1 MQSLGTSGGY
11 GRGGSRRAPVAHGA
25 VNPHERRLPVPQA
38 SRTVTAKGP
47 RRVQLG
53 RTRRGFL
60 NGKGQILCAAFVAS
74 AVLYGAI
81 VGGHIEQ
88 IFNAA
93 VTGAERAV
101 VAMGF
106 GVKRVVV
113 EGQKNAT
120 DFAITTAL
128 GAGPE
133 TFMLAFDTDAAKDR
147 LEAVPWIRHARVMR
161 LLPST
166 LQVEIEEREPYAI
179 WQNNRQTFVV
189 DSEGVV
195 LAPALP
201 QAFPELPL
209 VVGEGAGKHAA
220 ALYQTLAP
228 YKDLRRRM
236 LAALRVGDRRWTLKL
251 RTGTEIMLPD
261 GNIEMALDAL
271 EKLER
276 ERGVFQQDIA
286 AIDMRLLDRVTLRLR
301 ENTAASVG
309 DAATPA
315 GVPTSAT
322 GAINQPAMPGPGG
335 RT

>member
-1 MQSLGTSGGY
+1 M
-11 GRGGSRRAPVAHGA
+11 AHGA
-25 VNPHERRLPVPQA
+25 VNPYERRLPVPQA

-81 VGGHIEQ
+81 VGGQIEQ

-93 VTGAERAV
+93 VTGAERAA

-166 LQVEIEEREPYAI
+166 LQVEIEERDPYAI
-179 WQNNRQTFVV
+179 WQNKRQTFVV

-286 AIDMRLLDRVTLRLR
+286 AIDMRLHDRITLRLR
-301 ENTAASVG
+301 ETTAASVV

>member
-1 MQSLGTSGGY
+1 MAN
-11 GRGGSRRAPVAHGA
+11 RAASPY
-25 VNPHERRLPVPQA
+25 ERQLPVPQGR
-38 SRTVTAKGP
+38 RTVTTKGP
-47 RRVQLG
+47 RQIQLG
-53 RTRRGFL
+53 RTRRGPMGAKWQL
-60 NGKGQILCAAFVAS
+60 LCAAFVAS

-81 VGGHIEQ
+81 VGGQIEK
-88 IFNAA
+88 IFNAT
-93 VTGAERAV
+93 VTGAERAA

-113 EGQKNAT
+113 EGQRNAT

-166 LQVEIEEREPYAI
+166 LQVEIEERDPYAI
-179 WQNNRQTFVV
+179 WQNKRQTFVV

-201 QAFPELPL
+201 QAFPHLPL

-220 ALYQTLAP
+220 ALYQTLEP
-228 YKDLRRRM
+228 YTDLKSRM

-251 RTGTEIMLPD
+251 RTGTEVMLPD
-261 GNIEMALDAL
+261 GNIEMALEAL
-271 EKLER
+271 QKLER
-276 ERGVFQQDIA
+276 ERGVFEQDIA
-286 AIDMRLLDRVTLRLR
+286 AIDMRLLDRITLRLR
-301 ENTAASVG
+301 ETAAASAQ
-309 DAATPA
+309 DTTTPA

-322 GAINQPAMPGPGG
+322 GTINQPAIHQPNG

>member
-1 MQSLGTSGGY
+1 M
-11 GRGGSRRAPVAHGA
+11 AHPA
-25 VNPHERRLPVPQA
+25 ANPYARQFPVPQGGRA
-38 SRTVTAKGP
+38 VSPKGP
-47 RRVQLG
+47 RRIHLG
-53 RTRRGFL
+53 RTRRGPL
-60 NGKGQILCAAFVAS
+60 SGKWQLLYAAFAAS

-88 IFNAA
+88 IFNAT
-93 VTGAERAV
+93 VTGAERAA

-120 DFAITTAL
+120 DYAITTAL

-166 LQVEIEEREPYAI
+166 LQVEIEERDPYAI
-179 WQNNRQTFVV
+179 WQNKRQTFVV

-201 QAFPELPL
+201 QAFPQLPL

-220 ALYQTLAP
+220 ALYEILAP
-228 YKDLRRRM
+228 YTELRGRM

-251 RTGTEIMLPD
+251 RSGTEIMLPD

-271 EKLER
+271 RKLEQ

-286 AIDMRLLDRVTLRLR
+286 AIDLRLLDRITLRLR
-301 ENTAASVG
+301 ETTAASVE
-309 DAATPA
+309 DVAPA

-322 GAINQPAMPGPGG
+322 GSVDQPEIHQPNG

>member
-1 MQSLGTSGGY
+1 
-11 GRGGSRRAPVAHGA
+11 
-25 VNPHERRLPVPQA
+25 
-38 SRTVTAKGP
+38 
-47 RRVQLG
+47 
-53 RTRRGFL
+53 
-60 NGKGQILCAAFVAS
+60 
-74 AVLYGAI
+74 
-81 VGGHIEQ
+81 
-88 IFNAA
+88 
-93 VTGAERAV
+93 
-101 VAMGF
+101 
-106 GVKRVVV
+106 
-113 EGQKNAT
+113 
-120 DFAITTAL
+120 
-128 GAGPE
+128 
-133 TFMLAFDTDAAKDR
+133 
-147 LEAVPWIRHARVMR
+147 
-161 LLPST
+161 
-166 LQVEIEEREPYAI
+166 
-179 WQNNRQTFVV
+179 
-189 DSEGVV
+189 VV

-201 QAFPELPL
+201 QAFPQLPL

>member
-1 MQSLGTSGGY
+1 M
-11 GRGGSRRAPVAHGA
+11 H
-25 VNPHERRLPVPQA
+25 
-38 SRTVTAKGP
+38 
-47 RRVQLG
+47 LG
-53 RTRRGFL
+53 RTRRGPL
-60 NGKGQILCAAFVAS
+60 SGKWPLLCAAFAAS

-81 VGGHIEQ
+81 VGGQIEQ

-93 VTGAERAV
+93 VTGAERAA

-113 EGQKNAT
+113 EGQRNAT
-120 DFAITTAL
+120 DAAITTAL
-128 GAGPE
+128 AAGPD

-166 LQVEIEEREPYAI
+166 LQVEIEERDPYAM
-179 WQNNRQTFVV
+179 WQNKRQTFVV

-201 QAFPELPL
+201 QAFPHLPL

-220 ALYQTLAP
+220 ALYETLAP
-228 YKDLRRRM
+228 YTDLKNRM

-261 GNIEMALDAL
+261 GNIEMALNAL
-271 EKLER
+271 QKLEQ
-276 ERGVFQQDIA
+276 ERGVLQRDLA
-286 AIDMRLLDRVTLRLR
+286 AIDLRLLDRITLRMR
-301 ENTAASVG
+301 ETAA
-309 DAATPA
+309 AAADETVPA

-322 GAINQPAMPGPGG
+322 GTTNQPDG

>member
-1 MQSLGTSGGY
+1 M
-11 GRGGSRRAPVAHGA
+11 AHGA
-25 VNPHERRLPVPQA
+25 VNPYERQLPVPQA

-81 VGGHIEQ
+81 VGGQIEQ

-93 VTGAERAV
+93 VTGAERAA

-133 TFMLAFDTDAAKDR
+133 TFMLAFGTHAAKDR

-166 LQVEIEEREPYAI
+166 LQVEIEERDPYAI
-179 WQNNRQTFVV
+179 WQNKRQTFVV

-286 AIDMRLLDRVTLRLR
+286 AIDMRLHDRITLRLR
-301 ENTAASVG
+301 ETTAASVV

-335 RT
+335 QT

>member
-1 MQSLGTSGGY
+1 MLG
-11 GRGGSRRAPVAHGA
+11 
-25 VNPHERRLPVPQA
+25 
-38 SRTVTAKGP
+38 
-47 RRVQLG
+47 
-53 RTRRGFL
+53 
-60 NGKGQILCAAFVAS
+60 
-74 AVLYGAI
+74 
-81 VGGHIEQ
+81 
-88 IFNAA
+88 
-93 VTGAERAV
+93 
-101 VAMGF
+101 
-106 GVKRVVV
+106 
-113 EGQKNAT
+113 
-120 DFAITTAL
+120 
-128 GAGPE
+128 
-133 TFMLAFDTDAAKDR
+133 FDTGAAKDR

-166 LQVEIEEREPYAI
+166 LQVEIEERDPYAI
-179 WQNNRQTFVV
+179 WQNKRQTFVV

-201 QAFPELPL
+201 QAFPQLPL
-209 VVGEGAGKHAA
+209 VVGEGAGTHAA

-286 AIDMRLLDRVTLRLR
+286 AIDMRLLDRITLRLR
-301 ENTAASVG
+301 ETTAASVG
-309 DAATPA
+309 DAPTPA

-322 GAINQPAMPGPGG
+322 GAINQPDG

>member
-1 MQSLGTSGGY
+1 M
-11 GRGGSRRAPVAHGA
+11 AHGA
-25 VNPHERRLPVPQA
+25 VNPYERQLPVPQA

-81 VGGHIEQ
+81 VGGQIEQ

-93 VTGAERAV
+93 VTGAERAA

-166 LQVEIEEREPYAI
+166 LQVEIEERDPYAI
-179 WQNNRQTFVV
+179 WQNKRQTFVV

-286 AIDMRLLDRVTLRLR
+286 AIDMRLHDRITLRLR
-301 ENTAASVG
+301 ETTAASVV

-335 RT
+335 QT

>member
-1 MQSLGTSGGY
+1 MAHG
-11 GRGGSRRAPVAHGA
+11 VAHSY
-25 VNPHERRLPVPQA
+25 ERQLPVPQ
-38 SRTVTAKGP
+38 G
-47 RRVQLG
+47 RRDITTKRPKRIQLG
-53 RTRRGFL
+53 RTRRRPLG
-60 NGKGQILCAAFVAS
+60 GKWQLLCAAFVAS

-81 VGGHIEQ
+81 VGGQIEQ
-88 IFNAA
+88 IFNAT
-93 VTGAERAV
+93 VTGAERAA

-120 DFAITTAL
+120 DYAITTAL

-147 LEAVPWIRHARVMR
+147 LEAVSWIRHARVMR

-166 LQVEIEEREPYAI
+166 LQVEIEERDPYAM
-179 WQNNRQTFVV
+179 WQNKRQTFVV

-209 VVGEGAGKHAA
+209 VVGEGAGEHAA

-228 YKDLRRRM
+228 YADLRRRM

-261 GNIEMALDAL
+261 GNIEMALEALHKL
-271 EKLER
+271 EK
-276 ERGVFQQDIA
+276 ERGIFDQDIA
-286 AIDMRLLDRVTLRLR
+286 AIDLRLLDRVTLRLR
-301 ENTAASVG
+301 ETTAASAEDVT
-309 DAATPA
+309 TPA

-322 GAINQPAMPGPGG
+322 GTVNQPAIHQPAIRQPSG